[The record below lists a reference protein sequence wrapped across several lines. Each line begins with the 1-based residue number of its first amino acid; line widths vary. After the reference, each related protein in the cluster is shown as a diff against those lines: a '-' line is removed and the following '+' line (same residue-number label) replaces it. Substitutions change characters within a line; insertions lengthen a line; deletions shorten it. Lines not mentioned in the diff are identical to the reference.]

1 MYVKH
6 MYIIYIISV
15 CTANMYEQN
24 IYISH
29 SPVFHSSTDER
40 SLHSNF
46 FTDSD
51 LQVQASL
58 VSSPAMD
65 GWLLEPLKLKVQ
77 WRVPKH
83 SRWHWHH
90 PGRGNIFTTIPD
102 VQIDIYNFRNLICRM
117 FIDN

>member
-24 IYISH
+24 IYL
-29 SPVFHSSTDER
+29 T
-40 SLHSNF
+40 LQF
-46 FTDSD
+46 FIHQRMSVHFIPIFVTDSD

-58 VSSPAMD
+58 VSSPTMD

-77 WRVPKH
+77 WMVPKH

-102 VQIDIYNFRNLICRM
+102 VQIDLTSEI
-117 FIDN
+117 